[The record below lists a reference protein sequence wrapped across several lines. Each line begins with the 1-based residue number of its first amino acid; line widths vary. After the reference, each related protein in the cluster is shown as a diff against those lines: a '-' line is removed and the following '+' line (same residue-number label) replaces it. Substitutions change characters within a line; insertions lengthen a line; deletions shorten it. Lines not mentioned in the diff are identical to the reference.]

1 QLDARLEAHEAER
14 AGPHRRL
21 PEAVLTYLLDVLL
34 GHDPRGPGGA
44 RAVERHEVRP
54 GVLQVKA
61 YAARVHHLHLAH
73 TLLQQ
78 RRGGSAVA
86 VERELHVLR
95 GDRIAVVE
103 GDVPAQDELPG
114 APVLRHGPRL

>member
-1 QLDARLEAHEAER
+1 MSTSPRLSAAARVDSSGMLRITRRFTAVVFPPQPAPQHEALHGGRLAPVAVEGLQGQLDARLEAHEAER

-54 GVLQVKA
+54 GVLQV
-61 YAARVHHLHLAH
+61 
-73 TLLQQ
+73 
-78 RRGGSAVA
+78 
-86 VERELHVLR
+86 
-95 GDRIAVVE
+95 
-103 GDVPAQDELPG
+103 
-114 APVLRHGPRL
+114 